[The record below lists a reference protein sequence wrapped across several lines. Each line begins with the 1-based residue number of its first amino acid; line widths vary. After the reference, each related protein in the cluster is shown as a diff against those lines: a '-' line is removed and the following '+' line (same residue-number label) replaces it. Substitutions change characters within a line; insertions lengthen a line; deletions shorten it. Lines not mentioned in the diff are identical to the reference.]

1 MTTPIDLRPIHAKI
15 VQDIIARYLPSGVS
29 VRVFGSRA
37 KWTAK
42 PHSDLDLAVKGEG
55 PISRAVLGDMAEA
68 FSESDLPF
76 RVDVVDWY
84 LVAPSFQTVI
94 DRDGA
99 ALPLPSFPVAT
110 LGELAAKDRYSIT
123 IGPFGSKMK
132 ADTYVETGVPVIRG
146 TNIGSGRSLKGDWV
160 YIPQPLADTMPN
172 CLLQEGDLVF
182 PHRGAIGEIAL
193 IDDDHSPIFLSSS
206 MMKFRPDQEKLLSR
220 FAYYYFRSE
229 RGRQEILRFASSVGT
244 PGIGQPLTSLRQF
257 SIPLPDINEQA
268 AIADVISALDDKIE
282 LNRQMNRTLERQAQ
296 AIFRDWFVDFGP
308 VRRKQAG
315 EADPVAIMGGLT
327 PDPTHA
333 THLAALFPHA
343 FCDDGLPVGWAMTPF
358 SSVVTIIGGGTPKT
372 SIATY
377 WDGDIPWFS
386 VADTPAGA
394 DTFVLD
400 TEKRITR
407 AGLENSSA
415 RMIPAGTTIIT
426 ARGTVGNLA
435 VAGREMTFNQS
446 CYALRS
452 ADGEHPYFV
461 YLATSRAIEQLQSMA
476 HGSVFSTITRQTF
489 DSVPIAKAGYEM
501 IEMFER
507 IVAPLFERIKAS
519 VVENR
524 TLAETRDDLLPRLMS
539 GTVRVVPQD
548 RAA

>member
-1 MTTPIDLRPIHAKI
+1 MTPPIDLRPDHAKI
-15 VQDIIARYLPSGVS
+15 VRDIIARYLPGGVS

-42 PHSDLDLAVKGEG
+42 THSDLDLVVKGKG
-55 PISRAVLGDMAEA
+55 PLPRSVLSDVAEA

-76 RVDVVDWY
+76 RVDVVDWHS
-84 LVAPSFQTVI
+84 VAPSFQNVI
-94 DRDGA
+94 DRDGKT
-99 ALPLPSFPVAT
+99 LGWPLVT
-110 LGELAAKDRYSIT
+110 LGEVASQITVGHVGSMANEYVAAGIPFLRSLNIEPYRISLQDLKFISPEFHKRLRKSALKPGDVVIIRTGKPGVCSVIPDWLTDANCSDLVIVRCGDDIHPRYLAYWVNSLAAHH
-123 IGPFGSKMK
+123 
-132 ADTYVETGVPVIRG
+132 
-146 TNIGSGRSLKGDWV
+146 IGSNLVGAVQQHFNVASARQMPISLPPRDEQDRILSV
-160 YIPQPLADTMPN
+160 LATM
-172 CLLQEGDLVF
+172 
-182 PHRGAIGEIAL
+182 
-193 IDDDHSPIFLSSS
+193 
-206 MMKFRPDQEKLLSR
+206 
-220 FAYYYFRSE
+220 
-229 RGRQEILRFASSVGT
+229 
-244 PGIGQPLTSLRQF
+244 
-257 SIPLPDINEQA
+257 
-268 AIADVISALDDKIE
+268 DDKIE
-282 LNRQMNRTLERQAQ
+282 LNRLMNATLERQAQ
-296 AIFRDWFVDFGP
+296 AVFRDWFVDFGP

-327 PDPTHA
+327 PDRTHA
-333 THLAALFPHA
+333 THLAALFPDA
-343 FCDDGLPVGWAMTPF
+343 LGDDGLPVGWAMTPF

-407 AGLENSSA
+407 AGLKNSSA
-415 RMIPAGTTIIT
+415 RIIPAGTTIIT

-446 CYALRS
+446 CYALQS
-452 ADGEHPYFV
+452 ADGERPYFV

-501 IEMFER
+501 IEMFEQ
-507 IVAPLFERIKAS
+507 IVTPLFERIKANA
-519 VVENR
+519 VENR
-524 TLAETRDDLLPRLMS
+524 TLAETRDYLLPRLMS

>member
-1 MTTPIDLRPIHAKI
+1 MNAPVDIRPQDLVI
-15 VQDIIARYLPSGVS
+15 VQSILRDHAPDARVW
-29 VRVFGSRA
+29 VFGSRA
-37 KWTAK
+37 KWTTRES
-42 PHSDLDLAVKGEG
+42 SDLDLALDLG
-55 PISRAVLGDMAEA
+55 RAMTLSEEA
-68 FSESDLPF
+68 ALRSAFEESDLPYK
-76 RVDVVDWY
+76 VDIVDRQT
-84 LVAPSFQTVI
+84 ATPSFQAVI
-94 DRDGA
+94 DRDGVKFNQVKQWE
-99 ALPLPSFPVAT
+99 PMT
-110 LGELAAKDRYSIT
+110 LGKAGVRLIDCVHATPQPAIVGYPYIAIPEMKDGRLDFDSARKIT
-123 IGPFGSKMK
+123 VEDFK
-132 ADTYVETGVPVIRG
+132 AWTRKAHPRKHDVVLSRRTNPGVTAPVSDHSDFALGQNLVLLRADGERVAPEFLRWLVSSPQWWTQIQKFMNVG
-146 TNIGSGRSLKGDWV
+146 AVFNSLKCADV
-160 YIPQPLADTMPN
+160 PNFELPIPPK
-172 CLLQEGDLVF
+172 E
-182 PHRGAIGEIAL
+182 
-193 IDDDHSPIFLSSS
+193 
-206 MMKFRPDQEKLLSR
+206 
-220 FAYYYFRSE
+220 
-229 RGRQEILRFASSVGT
+229 
-244 PGIGQPLTSLRQF
+244 
-257 SIPLPDINEQA
+257 EQR
-268 AIADVISALDDKIE
+268 AIASTLAALDDKIE
-282 LNRQMNRTLERQAQ
+282 LNRRMNATLERQAQ
-296 AIFRDWFVDFGP
+296 AVFRDWFVDFGP

-333 THLAALFPHA
+333 THLAALFPDA
-343 FCDDGLPVGWAMTPF
+343 LGDDALPVGWAMTPF

-452 ADGEHPYFV
+452 ADGERPYFV

-501 IEMFER
+501 IEMFEQ
-507 IVAPLFERIKAS
+507 IVTPLFERIKANA
-519 VVENR
+519 VENR
-524 TLAETRDDLLPRLMS
+524 TLAETRDYLLPRLMS

>member
-1 MTTPIDLRPIHAKI
+1 MNAPVDIRPQDLVI
-15 VQDIIARYLPSGVS
+15 VQSILRDHVPDARVW
-29 VRVFGSRA
+29 VFGSRA
-37 KWTAK
+37 KWTTRES
-42 PHSDLDLAVKGEG
+42 SDLDLALDLG
-55 PISRAVLGDMAEA
+55 RAMTLSEEA
-68 FSESDLPF
+68 ALRSAFEESDLPYK
-76 RVDVVDWY
+76 VDIVDRQT
-84 LVAPSFQTVI
+84 ATPSFQAVI
-94 DRDGA
+94 DRDGV
-99 ALPLPSFPVAT
+99 ALPLPAFPVST
-110 LGELAAKDRYSIT
+110 LGDRVGGQKRI
-123 IGPFGSKMK
+123 IGGPFGSNLTA
-132 ADTYVETGVPVIRG
+132 ADYRTVGVPVIRG
-146 TNIGSGRSLKGDWV
+146 SNMEQDGRWIGGEFAFVSEEKASTDLRSNTARQGDIIV
-160 YIPQPLADTMPN
+160 TQRGTMG
-172 CLLQEGDLVF
+172 QVSII
-182 PHRGAIGEIAL
+182 R
-193 IDDDHSPIFLSSS
+193 DDDSNE
-206 MMKFRPDQEKLLSR
+206 KFVISQSQMAISVDENCACRD
-220 FAYYYFRSE
+220 FVYYYLRSPQFAE
-229 RGRQEILRFASSVGT
+229 YLTQSIIQTGVPHINLGILRQAPTSWPSRDVQEV
-244 PGIGQPLTSLRQF
+244 IAGQL
-257 SIPLPDINEQA
+257 SI
-268 AIADVISALDDKIE
+268 LDDKIE
-282 LNRQMNRTLERQAQ
+282 LNRRMNATLERQAQ
-296 AIFRDWFVDFGP
+296 AVFRDWFVDFGP

-333 THLAALFPHA
+333 THLAALFPDA
-343 FCDDGLPVGWAMTPF
+343 LGDDALPVGWAMTPF

-452 ADGEHPYFV
+452 ADGERPYFV

-501 IEMFER
+501 IEMFEQ
-507 IVAPLFERIKAS
+507 IVTPLFERIKANA
-519 VVENR
+519 VENR
-524 TLAETRDDLLPRLMS
+524 TLAETRDYLLPRLMS